1 MFDGTVTLC
10 VGSDGKR
17 MEIHRNL
24 LASISPELNKH
35 VNNDMK
41 EGIEGIIRLPEE
53 EEETLILFSEWAYTG
68 TYTIVDNTALV
79 DALNPD
85 TGRYSR
91 VKADPW
97 PSLLMHLRLY
107 VFSDKFNIP
116 TLKRLAKSCF
126 SEGISPIQLTLT
138 SDAAGLAS
146 VIEYAYDNL
155 PDSDPLPKFLAQFAS
170 WGLRYLTESDEFI
183 QLTSTHPDF
192 MRGLFGN
199 LQGPRYKPALS

>member
-10 VGSDGKR
+10 VGPDGKR
-17 MEIHRNL
+17 MEIHKNL

-41 EGIEGIIRLPEE
+41 EGIEGIIHLAEE
-53 EEETLILFSEWAYTG
+53 GEETLTLFSEWAYTG
-68 TYTIVDNTALV
+68 EYTIVDNTAV
-79 DALNPD
+79 VEAFDPD
-85 TGRYSR
+85 TSHYTQ

-116 TLKRLAKSCF
+116 ALNLLSKSGF
-126 SEGISPIQLTLT
+126 SGEISSIHLTLAG
-138 SDAAGLAS
+138 DAAGLTS

-155 PDSDPLPKFLAQFAS
+155 PVSDPVPKFLARFAS
-170 WGLRYLTESDEFI
+170 WGLESLMVSDEFI

-192 MRGLFGN
+192 VRGLFEN